1 VESAAIVAGKGT
13 CGGFYRMGDKAP
25 LAIYCVDADNDSKD
39 QQGILSDLGVL
50 KAGETLRLDS
60 SAHHGAETPGSWRLR
75 QLVVRPL

>member
-1 VESAAIVAGKGT
+1 
-13 CGGFYRMGDKAP
+13 MGDKAP
-25 LAIYCVDADNDSKD
+25 LAIYSVDADNDSQD

-60 SAHHGAETPGSWRLR
+60 SPHYGSEAAGSWRLR